1 MKIWKLKFNVEE
13 YDSLVPVKYSLDKF
27 QIFDGKKKKV
37 KMCIRDRHDTC
48 LIEGRKIILPYYSD
62 ELL

>member
-1 MKIWKLKFNVEE
+1 MKILKLKFNVEE

-37 KMCIRDRHDTC
+37 TGFHC
-48 LIEGRKIILPYYSD
+48 L
-62 ELL
+62 